1 MQALLNV
8 ESAENRIP
16 TLFHNCVLRRALCFS
31 FLHFNAKRTIKASV
45 FFFATRFQVVACF
58 MKEPE
63 SVRLLCCFTDWTH
76 HFKIILQFISKW
88 LCVAFFSFEIFQNG
102 CVLHF
107 YRLESYGSC
116 ALYNLVGGQNCV
128 EIYLVA
134 CLRLSFYFFHV
145 KNVSV

>member
-1 MQALLNV
+1 M
-8 ESAENRIP
+8 ETAENKIP
-16 TLFHNCVLRRALCFS
+16 TLFNNCVRERALCFS
-31 FLHFNAKRTIKASV
+31 FLHLQGEANNQSFS
-45 FFFATRFQVVACF
+45 FFFATRFQVVECF

-63 SVRLLCCFTDWTH
+63 SVRLLCCFTHWTH

-88 LCVAFFSFEIFQNG
+88 LCVAFLSFGIFQNG

-116 ALYNLVGGQNCV
+116 ALYNLVGCQNCV